1 MANHKSAE
9 KRVRQT
15 KKRTMRN
22 TTSLS
27 KMKTNIKKF
36 KAAVS
41 ENDKE
46 KASALFKLNVSYIMQ
61 LAAKRIIHRN
71 NAARKVS
78 ALSRLGNTIKN
89 S

>member
-9 KRVRQT
+9 KRARQT

-46 KASALFKLNVSYIMQ
+46 KASTLLKFNVSYIMQ
-61 LAAKRIIHRN
+61 LAAKKIIHRN

>member
-9 KRVRQT
+9 KRARQT
-15 KKRTMRN
+15 KKRTARN
-22 TTSLS
+22 TSSLS

-36 KAAVS
+36 KAAVA

-46 KASALFKLNVSYIMQ
+46 KVIALFNLNVSYIMQ
-61 LAAKRIIHRN
+61 LAAKKIIHKN
-71 NAARKVS
+71 NASRKISVL
-78 ALSRLGNTIKN
+78 AKLNNTIIN